1 MGMRRRRKKLTNV
14 ISTMDKKLRATS
26 LRQVKRVTAASSD
39 VTEEAETTT
48 PASSATPPVGTQI
61 SVVTPDQWAKV
72 IGGYYYPPN
81 KTGGLGQVELFLEE
95 NLQLSVSDDLYV
107 SGVQVKWNFNSGTP
121 SKNYSGS
128 FYPHTSYENSASI
141 RKVLKYGDPS
151 WTGRGTT
158 SGKPTYRAIP
168 PGVSNS
174 IIYTVLQKTEI
185 PNSVAISFR
194 ARIASYYATTTT
206 ATITFTAAHYFLTD
220 QIVDVSSLGS
230 PMADVDGIVKITDVP
245 STTQIS
251 YEFVK
256 PRSASISNTVVSDEK
271 YVYGV
276 VSKYTTVG
284 SSWIDPTTKKVFIWD
299 GLRWAGY
306 TDALEEGI
314 VTNDGLPP
322 AAPTSLNLSS
332 LGYAE
337 DSVLGKV
344 SKSSVALSW
353 TGPTTNST
361 GGSLNDLAGYRI
373 WYSTTSSTGPWI
385 GKQNFGLETEQTIIG
400 LIPELTYYFKVIA
413 FDTYG
418 LDSTGLDGNILT
430 VKTALAVEKPSAPIL
445 TSRLGTI
452 KALWNG
458 KDYDNVDTPQSILA
472 YVEVHYSTSTGFTPS
487 SSTLLGT
494 ISGANGFVIA
504 SDLEYDTD
512 YYFKFIAVDINKRST
527 AASNQSTA
535 KVTPLVDADLI
546 AANLNSPL
554 SVWPF
559 APKAVT
565 AGALADGA
573 LDASSVFGSG
583 VIVQSAIAA
592 NAIGANQIAA
602 NAITAGKIEAGAVT
616 AAKIEALAISADK
629 IAANAITTDKIQA
642 GSITTEKLIA
652 GTLTG
657 FTVKTSDGSSAVR
670 LDGSVNSLIIKSGGV
685 DMAYL
690 TAGYDNVYGYGTTW
704 GITGSS
710 YQNGTYHFMSPEAH
724 IMWTAGGG
732 GTSGVF
738 YLDADGGG
746 FGGTQFYFSSGVSVD
761 QDITITGRVI
771 ANFTLDVARNLVVSS
786 AGYINA
792 IDTYFRNTTGGLAMR
807 VATNGTYFSL
817 TSSRRF
823 KQDIADYAVD
833 VDALLQMRPVTYRYI
848 QEVEERGDEAG
859 TAVGFIAEELHD
871 LGLTEYLVYDLDE
884 NGNTVP
890 QGISYDLLV
899 VGLQNALVQQNQKLT
914 ELSDRLTTLENN

>member
-1 MGMRRRRKKLTNV
+1 
-14 ISTMDKKLRATS
+14 
-26 LRQVKRVTAASSD
+26 
-39 VTEEAETTT
+39 
-48 PASSATPPVGTQI
+48 
-61 SVVTPDQWAKV
+61 
-72 IGGYYYPPN
+72 
-81 KTGGLGQVELFLEE
+81 
-95 NLQLSVSDDLYV
+95 
-107 SGVQVKWNFNSGTP
+107 
-121 SKNYSGS
+121 
-128 FYPHTSYENSASI
+128 
-141 RKVLKYGDPS
+141 
-151 WTGRGTT
+151 
-158 SGKPTYRAIP
+158 
-168 PGVSNS
+168 
-174 IIYTVLQKTEI
+174 
-185 PNSVAISFR
+185 
-194 ARIASYYATTTT
+194 
-206 ATITFTAAHYFLTD
+206 
-220 QIVDVSSLGS
+220 
-230 PMADVDGIVKITDVP
+230 MADVDGIVKITDVP

-306 TDALEEGI
+306 TDALEEGL

-322 AAPTSLNLSS
+322 AAPTNLNLSS
-332 LGYAE
+332 VGYAE
-337 DSVLGKV
+337 EGVLGKV

-373 WYSTTSSTGPWI
+373 WYSTTASTGPWI
-385 GKQNFGLETEQTIIG
+385 GKQNFGLETEQTIVG
-400 LIPELTYYFKVIA
+400 LTPDITYYFKVIA
-413 FDTYG
+413 YDSYG
-418 LDSTGLDGNILT
+418 LDSAGLSGNILT
-430 VKTALAVEKPSAPIL
+430 VKTALSVEKPSAPIL

-458 KDYDNVDTPQSILA
+458 KDYDNVDTPLSILA
-472 YVEVHYSTSTGFTPS
+472 YVEVHYSTTSGFTPS

-494 ISGANGFVIA
+494 ISGVNGFVIA
-504 SDLEYDTD
+504 ADLQYNTD

-527 AASNQSTA
+527 AASTQSTA

-565 AGALADGA
+565 AGSLADGA
-573 LDASSVFGSG
+573 LDASSVFGPG

-657 FTVKTSDGSSAVR
+657 FTVRTSDGSSSVR
-670 LDGSVNSLIIKSGGV
+670 LDGASNAVIIKSGGS
-685 DMAYL
+685 DNAYL
-690 TAGYDNVYGYGTTW
+690 TAGYDNVYGYGTTF
-704 GITGSS
+704 GIAGSS
-710 YQNGTYHFMSPEAH
+710 YQSGTYHFMSSSAH
-724 IMWTAGGG
+724 IFWTGNG
-732 GTSGVF
+732 SGAVIT
-738 YLDADGGG
+738 LGDDGIGE
-746 FGGTQFYFSSGVSVD
+746 FGGTQFMMDGLLSSTDADFS
-761 QDITITGRVI
+761 GRVNC
-771 ANFTLDVARNLVVSS
+771 NFTLDVARNLVVSS

-792 IDTYFRNTTGGLAMR
+792 LDTYYRNTTGGLAMR
-807 VATNGTYFSL
+807 VASNGTYFSL
-817 TSSRRF
+817 ASSRRF
-823 KQDIADYAVD
+823 KQNIADYAVN
-833 VDALLQMRPVTYRYI
+833 VDALLQMRPVTYQYI
-848 QEVEERGDEAG
+848 QEVEDRGDEAG

-871 LGLTEYLVYDLDE
+871 LGLTEYLVYDKDE
-884 NGNTVP
+884 NGATVP

-899 VGLQNALVQQNQKLT
+899 VGLHTALVKQNQKLI
-914 ELSDRLTTLENN
+914 ELSDRLTTLETN